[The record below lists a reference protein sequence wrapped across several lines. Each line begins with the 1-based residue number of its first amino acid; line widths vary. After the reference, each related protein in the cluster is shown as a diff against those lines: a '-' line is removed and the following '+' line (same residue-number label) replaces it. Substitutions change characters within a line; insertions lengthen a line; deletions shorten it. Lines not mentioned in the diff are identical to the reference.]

1 MKRRRWFDDDAE
13 IRRRH
18 ADRMMYRPVNREPF
32 PRSAPPQ
39 AGTYTIRQGD
49 VVSEPIPYD
58 GYPDSGTEV
67 DRSVHMRPAET
78 QHPPAEV
85 RRRDRAREWA
95 GEAGAAAGELLGELI
110 GWLVRRLLD

>member
-1 MKRRRWFDDDAE
+1 MTRRPWFDDDAE

-18 ADRMMYRPVNREPF
+18 ADRMMYRPVSREPF

-39 AGTYTIRQGD
+39 AGTYTIGQGG

-58 GYPDSGTEV
+58 GYPSSTPEV

-78 QHPPAEV
+78 EHPPAEA
-85 RRRDRAREWA
+85 RRRDRARERA
-95 GEAGAAAGELLGELI
+95 GEVGEVAGELLVELI
-110 GWLVRRLLD
+110 GWLMRRLL